1 MTTSACWPRAR
12 GAGSASAAASTHGR
26 VNGQQAAQ
34 LHGGMG
40 MIDDLFIGH
49 ALKRLM
55 AIDAP
60 LGRSDWHLHR
70 MAALVAV

>member
-1 MTTSACWPRAR
+1 M
-12 GAGSASAAASTHGR
+12 
-26 VNGQQAAQ
+26 NGQQAAQ